1 MPTLRQRRYA
11 RKLNTIARRYSRLE
25 DTTIRKSLMLLKDL
39 QARLAS
45 EMFAGGPGWR
55 VHQLRE
61 LHSSVD
67 SLVAG
72 YHAQMSTQARA
83 ALLQAAQQGA
93 QSALEPLQ
101 AAGISGVFLAPTTAQ
116 VNVALDFS
124 AELIQ
129 DISEEMRRKINL
141 QIRLSVL
148 GERGPVEAME
158 EITNILGIHA
168 RYGVWAKRRPPAHG
182 IAARAETILR
192 TEMHRM
198 HNLAHHSQQQEMAER
213 IPGLVKRWVAQG
225 GPRTRPSH
233 LAAHWRYMD
242 APIPVGQP
250 FIVGGAELMYPGD
263 PAGPAAE
270 TINCRC
276 RSITLHVSFADVKF
290 RMDKLVAAERKRRQ
304 EQ

>member
-1 MPTLRQRRYA
+1 MPSPSQRRYA
-11 RKLNTIARRYSRLE
+11 RKLNAIAKRYARLE
-25 DTTIRKSLMLLKDL
+25 DKTIRQSLALLKDL
-39 QARLAS
+39 QAQLAG
-45 EMFAGGPGWR
+45 ELLTVGPTWR
-55 VHQLRE
+55 AHQLQE
-61 LHSSVD
+61 LSRNID
-67 SLVAG
+67 QLVAG
-72 YHAQMSTQARA
+72 YHAQMSTQART
-83 ALLQAAQQGA
+83 ALLQAAQHGS

-101 AAGISGVFLAPTTAQ
+101 AAGISGVFLAPTTVQ

-124 AELIQ
+124 AELIRA
-129 DISEEMRRKINL
+129 ISSEMRNKIDL

-148 GERGPVEAME
+148 GERSPVEAME
-158 EITNILGIHA
+158 KITEILGIHA
-168 RYGVWAKRRPPAHG
+168 RYGVWAKRRPPARG

-192 TEMHRM
+192 TELHRV

-213 IPGLVKRWVAQG
+213 IPGLVKRWIAQG

-242 APIPVGQP
+242 APISVDQP

-276 RSITLHVSFADVKF
+276 RSITLHQSFADMKF
-290 RMDKLVAAERKRRQ
+290 KTDKLVAAERERRR